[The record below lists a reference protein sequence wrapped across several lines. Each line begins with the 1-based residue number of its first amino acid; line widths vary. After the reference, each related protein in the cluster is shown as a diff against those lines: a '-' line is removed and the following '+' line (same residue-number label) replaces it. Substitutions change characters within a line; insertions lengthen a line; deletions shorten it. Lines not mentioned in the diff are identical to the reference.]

1 MWGRP
6 LIVWS
11 GLIQGVGLGLVFIPV
26 SATAFSTLPRESRT
40 EAAGIYAVMRSLGA
54 SLGISVF
61 ITLLTRNA
69 QVNRASLVE
78 QVSPY
83 NNLFRSPYLPESW
96 RLDELS
102 GLSSLSGVID
112 RQAAMIAY
120 VDDFLAL
127 MILTLALIPLILL
140 ISNPQRAK
148 E

>member
-1 MWGRP
+1 M
-6 LIVWS
+6 
-11 GLIQGVGLGLVFIPV
+11 
-26 SATAFSTLPRESRT
+26 SATAFSTLPRVSRT
-40 EAAGIYAVMRSLGA
+40 EAAGIFAVVRSLGA

-69 QVNRASLVE
+69 QINRANLVE
-78 QVSPY
+78 QVSPFNDLY
-83 NNLFRSPYLPESW
+83 RSPNLPESW

-120 VDDFLAL
+120 VDDFLVL
-127 MILTLALIPLILL
+127 TVLTLALIPLILL
-140 ISNPQRAK
+140 ISKPPGAR